1 MSLDMNTKNDPR
13 LEEGVQALRQPILPL
28 VQIVQ
33 FLFLTGPFETAAA
46 ILDEL
51 TEPIE
56 TNTAAYPDPASS
68 LRPYLPEME
77 NFAALKNAKPLPSLV
92 LNEQL
97 DPVGRIEAVELL
109 VAQAVLTK
117 ELEKINSLLCGPC
130 KCVLCCT
137 GPDDELSQNFFE
149 IPLCEEEKALFDVA
163 TRDTEESR
171 SLTSQSETP
180 LVRENKPFYETDS
193 AIYHWQ
199 NGPSLIL
206 PKNSSCPNLDEKS
219 GNCLVYNRRPDV
231 CRRPQIFPYA
241 LERYSDRD
249 ESKEGK
255 VIPASIGRRK
265 LLAVWDCPYVRE
277 LKPEIAAYAEVCGL
291 EPVFME
297 NKV

>member
-1 MSLDMNTKNDPR
+1 MNMKNDPR
-13 LEEGVQALRQPILPL
+13 SEEGVQALRQPILPL

-33 FLFLTGPFETAAA
+33 FLFLTGPFETAAG

-56 TNTAAYPDPASS
+56 TNNAVYPDPASL
-68 LRPYLPEME
+68 LRPYLPALE
-77 NFAALKNAKPLPSLV
+77 NFAALKNAEPLSSLI
-92 LNEQL
+92 LNEQIE
-97 DPVGRIEAVELL
+97 PVGRIEALELL
-109 VAQAVLTK
+109 VTQEALTQ

-130 KCVLCCT
+130 NCVLCCI
-137 GPDDELSQNFFE
+137 GPDDKLSQDFFE
-149 IPLCEEEKALFDVA
+149 IPLRDEEKALFDVTA
-163 TRDTEESR
+163 IDTEESR
-171 SLTSQSETP
+171 RLTSQSETP
-180 LVRENKPFYETDS
+180 LVRENKPFYETGS

-206 PKNSSCPNLDEKS
+206 PKNSSCPNLDGTS
-219 GNCLVYNRRPDV
+219 GNCLVYDQRPDV

-241 LERYSDRD
+241 LERYPDRD

-255 VIPASIGRRK
+255 IVPASIGRRK

-277 LKPEIAAYAEVCGL
+277 LKQEIAAYAEVCGL

-297 NKV
+297 NKN